1 MHDCIII
8 GAGSAGLTAALYLG
22 RYRRDVH
29 VVHDGSARA
38 ARIPLTH
45 NVPGFPEGI
54 SGTDLL
60 ERMTAHAQTYG
71 ARFHDG
77 RVIGLTLTT
86 DGFHVALEGGQFS
99 DSRTVILATGILL
112 NQVDLTHDVHEQAIE
127 DDVLRYCAVCD
138 AYEHIDR
145 KIGVVGCEESGVGQ
159 ALFLSRYSDQ
169 VTLYPDDPQAMDPAD
184 RAKLEANGVSIS
196 CMPMVRVSPTTTT
209 MEVWTEDGTNLTAF
223 DVVYPCFGTRPRT
236 DLARQLGL
244 TVDDGGCL
252 DSGAHFETSAPGFFA
267 AGDIVRG
274 LDQIS
279 VAMGHGAIA
288 ATGVHSRLRGLDGE
302 L

>member
-1 MHDCIII
+1 MGQRARVTAFAAAVLALSLC
-8 GAGSAGLTAALYLG
+8 GAARAGGGAPAGCAGPASATWLTVSAEQVRGSAGFL
-22 RYRRDVH
+22 
-29 VVHDGSARA
+29 
-38 ARIPLTH
+38 
-45 NVPGFPEGI
+45 
-54 SGTDLL
+54 
-60 ERMTAHAQTYG
+60 
-71 ARFHDG
+71 
-77 RVIGLTLTT
+77 
-86 DGFHVALEGGQFS
+86 
-99 DSRTVILATGILL
+99 
-112 NQVDLTHDVHEQAIE
+112 
-127 DDVLRYCAVCD
+127 VL
-138 AYEHIDR
+138 
-145 KIGVVGCEESGVGQ
+145 
-159 ALFLSRYSDQ
+159 
-169 VTLYPDDPQAMDPAD
+169 TLYPDDPQAMDPAD

>member
-8 GAGSAGLTAALYLG
+8 GAGPAGLTAALYMG
-22 RYRRDVH
+22 RYRRDPLVI
-29 VVHDGSARA
+29 HDDSARA

-54 SGTDLL
+54 SGQQLL
-60 ERMTAHAQTYG
+60 ERMMDHARAYG
-71 ARFHDG
+71 ATFTQASVTALAKKGDGFQVTLDDG
-77 RVIGLTLTT
+77 RI
-86 DGFHVALEGGQFS
+86 LEA
-99 DSRTVILATGILL
+99 RTVILATGILL
-112 NQVDLTHDVHEQAIE
+112 NQVDLPHDVHEQAIE

-145 KIGVVGCEESGVGQ
+145 KIGVVGCEDSGAGQ

-169 VTLYPDDPQAMDPAD
+169 VTLYPDNPQALDDAD
-184 RAKLEANGVSIS
+184 RKKLEANGVAIS
-196 CMPMVRVSPTTTT
+196 DRPMARVNPMRTV
-209 MEVWTEDGTNLTAF
+209 MEVWAQGEASATTY

-236 DLARQLGL
+236 ELAEKLGL
-244 TVDDGGCL
+244 TVDEGGCL
-252 DSGAHFETSAPGFFA
+252 DSGAHFETAISGFFA

-288 ATGVHSRLRGLDGE
+288 ATNAHSLLRKLDGE

>member
-1 MHDCIII
+1 MHDCSII
-8 GAGSAGLTAALYLG
+8 GAGPAGLTAALYLG
-22 RYRRDVH
+22 RYRRDPLVI
-29 VVHDGSARA
+29 HDGSARA
-38 ARIPLTH
+38 ACIPLTH

-60 ERMTAHAQTYG
+60 ARMTAHAQTYG
-71 ARFHDG
+71 ARVQEGCVTGLTRIADGFRLTLEDG
-77 RVIGLTLTT
+77 RNF
-86 DGFHVALEGGQFS
+86 DA
-99 DSRTVILATGILL
+99 RTVILATGILL
-112 NQVDLTHDVHEQAIE
+112 NQVDLPHDVHEQAIG

-138 AYEHIDR
+138 AYEHSDR
-145 KIGVVGCEESGVGQ
+145 KIGVVGCEESGAGQ

-196 CMPMVRVSPTTTT
+196 GMPMARVEPTRTT
-209 MEVWTEDGTNLTAF
+209 MEVWAVDGANPTAF

-244 TVDDGGCL
+244 TVDEGGCL
-252 DSGAHFETSAPGFFA
+252 DSGAHFETSVPGFFA

-288 ATGVHSRLRGLDGE
+288 AANVHSRLRRLDGE